1 VFFAKVRRGVLM
13 ADHEQIIEK
22 EQVRVNKVIDSI
34 EKQMEKLKSKTGNLK
49 KDIVSLRK
57 SFWDDVTVNIDDPDD
72 VIETHASIKQQAE
85 LLGERERSH
94 GQFHKQY
101 KNLQRLKSSPYFGRI
116 DFVEEGEKKAEQ
128 IYIGLFSLMDED
140 GENFLIYDWRAP
152 IARMYYDYAPG
163 PAQYET
169 MDSIIKGEIELKR
182 QYMIRNGRIKGMF
195 DTTITIGDE
204 ILQAVLSGQADNHMK
219 NIVATIQKEQNAI
232 IRNNKKKYLVVHG
245 AAGSGKTSAAMQ
257 RVAYLLYR
265 YRETLKAENILL
277 FSPNQMFN
285 SYVSTVLPELG
296 EDNMEQSTFY
306 QYLQQ
311 RLNIDIENPYTQI
324 EYVLGAKQDQAYD
337 IRKKS
342 IQFKASLAYK
352 KIIDHYVKDLLTTG
366 MLFKNIRFRGE
377 LLISKKEIYDYF
389 YSLKQISSIPNRIS
403 LVKEW
408 LLDKLKVVEKN
419 ERSKEWVEEERELLN
434 KDDYL
439 KIYRKLQKQK
449 RFTED
454 TFDDF
459 AREEQL
465 LAGWVVKRRLKPLRD
480 KIANL
485 VFIDI
490 IGLYRK
496 FFSWAQLKLV
506 DLKLPDEWMEIKKL
520 TLARLATGELLF
532 EDATPFLYL
541 KDKIEGK
548 HTYNSIRHLFIDE
561 AQDYSPFQL
570 SYLKEIFP
578 NSRMTILG
586 DMNQSIFTHSIHN
599 EHAFAKSE
607 NLFPE
612 EELERIVLTKSYR
625 STKQIV
631 EFTEEMLTA
640 NHKIEPFNREG
651 EVPTLS
657 IVPNKSKL
665 HENIIKKVKDLQNKG
680 FETVAII
687 CKTAMESHEAYE
699 MLKEELHLRLIRKET
714 SSFEKGVLIIPS
726 YLAKGIEFDA
736 VIIYNCA
743 NDVYDH
749 EDERTLFYTAC
760 TRAMHELHLYSVG
773 EPNDF
778 VKSVGK
784 SKYRKFE

>member
-1 VFFAKVRRGVLM
+1 
-13 ADHEQIIEK
+13 
-22 EQVRVNKVIDSI
+22 VNKVIDSI

-163 PAQYET
+163 PAQYEP

-182 QYMIRNGRIKGMF
+182 QYIIRNGRIKGMF

-232 IRNNKKKYLVVHG
+232 IRNNKKKYIVVQG

-389 YSLKQISSIPNRIS
+389 YS
-403 LVKEW
+403 
-408 LLDKLKVVEKN
+408 
-419 ERSKEWVEEERELLN
+419 
-434 KDDYL
+434 
-439 KIYRKLQKQK
+439 
-449 RFTED
+449 
-454 TFDDF
+454 
-459 AREEQL
+459 
-465 LAGWVVKRRLKPLRD
+465 
-480 KIANL
+480 
-485 VFIDI
+485 
-490 IGLYRK
+490 
-496 FFSWAQLKLV
+496 
-506 DLKLPDEWMEIKKL
+506 
-520 TLARLATGELLF
+520 
-532 EDATPFLYL
+532 
-541 KDKIEGK
+541 
-548 HTYNSIRHLFIDE
+548 
-561 AQDYSPFQL
+561 
-570 SYLKEIFP
+570 
-578 NSRMTILG
+578 
-586 DMNQSIFTHSIHN
+586 
-599 EHAFAKSE
+599 
-607 NLFPE
+607 
-612 EELERIVLTKSYR
+612 
-625 STKQIV
+625 
-631 EFTEEMLTA
+631 
-640 NHKIEPFNREG
+640 
-651 EVPTLS
+651 
-657 IVPNKSKL
+657 
-665 HENIIKKVKDLQNKG
+665 
-680 FETVAII
+680 
-687 CKTAMESHEAYE
+687 
-699 MLKEELHLRLIRKET
+699 
-714 SSFEKGVLIIPS
+714 
-726 YLAKGIEFDA
+726 
-736 VIIYNCA
+736 
-743 NDVYDH
+743 
-749 EDERTLFYTAC
+749 
-760 TRAMHELHLYSVG
+760 
-773 EPNDF
+773 
-778 VKSVGK
+778 
-784 SKYRKFE
+784 